1 MKTSAKVSPGVA
13 ALRVT
18 VFGDGRAIHGIV
30 TREMLEHLYGDI
42 EDGQD
47 GLLGTFEEHAADL
60 EARILG
66 KYHDSLKDPVVLH
79 FKESPSR
86 APT

>member
-1 MKTSAKVSPGVA
+1 
-13 ALRVT
+13 
-18 VFGDGRAIHGIV
+18 
-30 TREMLEHLYGDI
+30 MLEHLYGDI

-47 GLLGTFEEHAADL
+47 GLLGTFEQHAADL